1 MPTITCPICGGQHRY
16 KDCRDPSLNTYDSL
30 LLEAFVAHT
39 TNPGHF
45 QTHRDFLVEEVP
57 SAVARALIYQSDEG
71 NSNLVRDYRTI
82 TGWRDNNTD
91 VYTTISHGAEF
102 LQLRI
107 PKRVGVISQANNNDL
122 NSMLFIKYKHEAHK
136 ALQGSGNPEHPYHH
150 IFRNSVAQR
159 HSRHLQNSFNLVR
172 RELRNPYIT
181 ADGLYAY
188 LESVRSQI
196 DLTMSQLEANNSN
209 VIVENVPF
217 LPSFA
222 SPETAPM
229 IHNLLTTADPEAS
242 NPSNPARYEIRNRI
256 ATYLDNITH
265 DSTEMQYHSHLGNL
279 RRLNN
284 TPPSPPPAP
293 RRPVSVRTPRF
304 EVTLECDETRPFPP
318 DLTCTICWDPINA
331 QNGCTTDCNHG
342 FCNDCMIAHIRTTRA
357 NKIRQLRISSSRRS
371 SSAVRTDIC
380 CPMCRHNVTSLHH
393 YSLSEDATNKI
404 LEMRLMLFTAPTSPP
419 PPFPLNQPIAPHTPP
434 TGPTGDTSPTGVN
447 DPTTPVE
454 APPIPHEYAQLL
466 DELNGVPAPSWS
478 QDTP

>member
-1 MPTITCPICGGQHRY
+1 MPTIACPICGGQHRY
-16 KDCRDPSLNTYDSL
+16 KDCHDPSINTYDSL
-30 LLEAFVAHT
+30 LLEAFVAHN

-57 SAVARALIYQSDEG
+57 SAVARALIYQSDEE

-82 TGWRDNNTD
+82 TGWRNDNTD
-91 VYTTISHGAEF
+91 VYTTISNGQF

-107 PKRVGVISQANNNDL
+107 PKRVGVISQANNSDL
-122 NSMLFIKYKHEAHK
+122 NSMLFIKYKHEANL
-136 ALQGSGNPEHPYHH
+136 ALRGSRNPSHPYHH
-150 IFRNSVAQR
+150 IFRNSIAQR

-172 RELRNPYIT
+172 RELRNPYLT
-181 ADGLYAY
+181 ADGLYTY
-188 LESVRSQI
+188 LNSVRSQI
-196 DLTMSQLEANNSN
+196 NLTMTQLETNDSN
-209 VIVENVPF
+209 VITENIPF

-229 IHNLLTTADPEAS
+229 IHNILTTSDPEAS
-242 NPSNPARYEIRNRI
+242 NASNPARYEIRNRI
-256 ATYLDNITH
+256 AAYLDNITH
-265 DSTEMQYHSHLGNL
+265 DSTEMQYHSMLGSL
-279 RRLNN
+279 RRQNN

-304 EVTLECDETRPFPP
+304 EVDLECDETRPFPP

-357 NKIRQLRISSSRRS
+357 TKIRQLRNSRS
-371 SSAVRTDIC
+371 SSSSATRTDIC
-380 CPMCRHNVTSLHH
+380 CPMCRHNVRSLHH

-404 LEMRLMLFTAPTSPP
+404 LEMRLMLFTAPTTPP
-419 PPFPLNQPIAPHTPP
+419 PPFPLNQPIAPHTPT
-434 TGPTGDTSPTGVN
+434 TGPTGNTSPIGVN
-447 DPTTPVE
+447 APTTPLE
-454 APPIPHEYAQLL
+454 APTIATEYVQLL
-466 DELNGVPAPSWS
+466 NELNGAPSWS

>member
-1 MPTITCPICGGQHRY
+1 M
-16 KDCRDPSLNTYDSL
+16 
-30 LLEAFVAHT
+30 AHNA
-39 TNPGHF
+39 NPGHF

-57 SAVARALIYQSDEG
+57 SAVARALIYRSDEG

-82 TGWRDNNTD
+82 TGWRNDNTD
-91 VYTTISHGAEF
+91 VYTTISNGQF

-107 PKRVGVISQANNNDL
+107 PKRVGVISQANNSDL
-122 NSMLFIKYKHEAHK
+122 NSMLFIKYKHEANQ
-136 ALQGSGNPEHPYHH
+136 ALRGSQNPSHPYHH

-159 HSRHLQNSFNLVR
+159 HSQHLQNSFNLVR
-172 RELRNPYIT
+172 RELRNPYLT
-181 ADGLYAY
+181 ADGLYTY
-188 LESVRSQI
+188 LDSVRNQI
-196 DLTMSQLEANNSN
+196 EFAMTQIETND
-209 VIVENVPF
+209 VHVVVENVPF

-222 SPETAPM
+222 TPETAPM
-229 IHNLLTTADPEAS
+229 IHDILTTTDPEAS
-242 NPSNPARYEIRNRI
+242 NASNPARYEIRNRI

-284 TPPSPPPAP
+284 APPSPPPAP

-331 QNGCTTDCNHG
+331 ENGCTTDCNHG

-357 NKIRQLRISSSRRS
+357 NKIRQLRTSSRRS

-404 LEMRLMLFTAPTSPP
+404 LEMRLMLFTAP
-419 PPFPLNQPIAPHTPP
+419 HTPPTGP

-447 DPTTPVE
+447 APTTPLE
-454 APPIPHEYAQLL
+454 APTIATEYVQLL
-466 DELNGVPAPSWS
+466 NELNGAPSWS

>member
-71 NSNLVRDYRTI
+71 NSNLVRDYRHI
-82 TGWRDNNTD
+82 SGWRNDHPD
-91 VYTTISHGAEF
+91 VYTTISNGQF

-107 PKRVGVISQANNNDL
+107 PTRVGVISQANNHDL
-122 NSMLFIKYKHEAHK
+122 NSMLFIKYKHEAHR
-136 ALQGSGNPEHPYHH
+136 ALRGSQNPSHPYHH

-188 LESVRSQI
+188 LNSVRSQI
-196 DLTMSQLEANNSN
+196 DLTMSQLESNNSN

-229 IHNLLTTADPEAS
+229 FHELLTTADPDAS
-242 NPSNPARYEIRNRI
+242 NASNPARYEIRNRI
-256 ATYLDNITH
+256 TTYLDNITH
-265 DSTEMQYHSHLGNL
+265 DSTEMQYHSVLGNL
-279 RRLNN
+279 RRINN

-293 RRPVSVRTPRF
+293 RRPTTTPNPTF
-304 EVTLECDETRPFPP
+304 NVELQCDETTPFPP
-318 DLTCTICWDPINA
+318 DLTCTICWDPINE

-342 FCNDCMIAHIRTTRA
+342 FCNDCMIAHIRTTRV
-357 NKIRQLRISSSRRS
+357 NKIRQLRISGRRS
-371 SSAVRTDIC
+371 SSAARTDLC
-380 CPMCRHNVTSLHH
+380 CPMCRHNVNAIHH
-393 YSLSEDATNKI
+393 CSMSEETTNKAM
-404 LEMRLMLFTAPTSPP
+404 EMRLMLFSAPATPP
-419 PPFPLNQPIAPHTPP
+419 APLPLNQPTTPP
-434 TGPTGDTSPTGVN
+434 SPTGVHA
-447 DPTTPVE
+447 PLSPLEV
-454 APPIPHEYAQLL
+454 PPIPNDYAQLL
-466 DELNGVPAPSWS
+466 DELNGAPSWS
-478 QDTP
+478 QVTP